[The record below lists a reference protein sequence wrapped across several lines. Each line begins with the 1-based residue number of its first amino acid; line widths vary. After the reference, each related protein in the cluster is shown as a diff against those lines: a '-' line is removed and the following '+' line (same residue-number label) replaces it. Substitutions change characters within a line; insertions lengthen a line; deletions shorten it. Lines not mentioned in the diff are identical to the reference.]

1 MIKGKF
7 KPILLLVILFPLIGA
22 FLGYLLTAS
31 TQDNTTQV
39 VSSTTEEPVMV
50 KGPYPVAEPLNKE
63 LTLIELTFYLAILC
77 GIIALVYHY
86 LSSSIAWIA
95 IVLLPLIFCIIY
107 QQRTGMLLTL
117 FYLPTLALSILIAL
131 MIKFLF
137 FNKKILHFRLILC
150 TLLGAGIIT
159 SYLYSL
165 YLLTSTPFTKS
176 DGLSF
181 FWTSI
186 ILFVF
191 VLFGISLAV
200 MFIVRYQTRWI
211 KAEQK
216 ETEESKN
223 QDD

>member
-39 VSSTTEEPVMV
+39 VSSSTDESVMV
-50 KGPYPVAEPLNKE
+50 KGPYPVPEPLSKE
-63 LTLIELTFYLAILC
+63 LTLIELTFYLALLC
-77 GIIALVYHY
+77 GIVALVYHY

-95 IVLLPLIFCIIY
+95 VIFLPLIFCILY
-107 QQRTGMLLTL
+107 LERTGLSLTL
-117 FYLPTLALSILIAL
+117 FYLPTLALSVLITV
-131 MIKFLF
+131 MIQFVF
-137 FNKKILHFRLILC
+137 FNKKVLPFRLILC

-191 VLFGISLAV
+191 VLFGISLAD
-200 MFIVRYQTRWI
+200 MFILRYQTRWI

-216 ETEESKN
+216 EIEESKN